1 MRFLLLFATLAVA
14 GCDDPVTS
22 LPAPTEPAAPTD
34 APAAP
39 RQPASVDPLLSAM
52 DGELPAF
59 TTAATRADV
68 TSTGPDVP
76 ILRAV
81 RTAAHDGFDRIV
93 FEFDSVGLPQWDV
106 SYVAAPIIQCGSGDA
121 MPLEG
126 TAWLQVRFSGANAH
140 TEAGEGT
147 SGPMRRSPGLAS
159 LRELV
164 RTCDFEAE
172 VTWVAGLA
180 GKAGYRTQVLADPA
194 RLVVDV
200 AH

>member
-1 MRFLLLFATLAVA
+1 MKVLLLLATLVVA
-14 GCDDPVTS
+14 GCAEPGTQVAS
-22 LPAPTEPAAPTD
+22 PAEPAAPGD
-34 APAAP
+34 AAAAP
-39 RQPASVDPLLSAM
+39 PEPASVDPM
-52 DGELPAF
+52 PPEMEGESPTY

-68 TSTGPDVP
+68 TSTGPDAP
-76 ILRAV
+76 ILHAV
-81 RTAAHDGFDRIV
+81 RTAGHDGFDRIV
-93 FEFDSVGLPQWDV
+93 FEFDSVGLPQWEV
-106 SYVAAPIIQCGSGDA
+106 SYVAAPIIQCGSGHA
-121 MPLEG
+121 MPVEG

-147 SGPMRRSPGLAS
+147 SGPMRRTPGLVAV
-159 LRELV
+159 RELV